1 MPDTASGAQRASFVR
16 RTRSLTIAFAAAL
29 IALTGVLGIA
39 RPASAAGYKVVIVVG
54 PTHSATANYIDSA
67 KRYAAQARS
76 YGATVYE
83 VYSPNATWAKVKSVA
98 QGANVLMYLGHGNG
112 WPSPYAPFSAYTKD
126 GMGLNATAGNGN
138 ANTKYYGEY
147 YVSRYINLAPDA
159 VVILNRLC
167 YASGNSEPG
176 NGTPTKS
183 TAMKRV
189 DNFGAGFLRTGAKAV
204 FAQGTSSASYIL
216 RGLFTGSSSMTMK
229 QLFYSDPSRTV
240 QYNFAFNSSR
250 TPGTTASMDPSAP
263 GKYYRSVVG
272 WLSTRVGT
280 WRN

>member
-1 MPDTASGAQRASFVR
+1 MPEHAQGAQRASLDR
-16 RTRSLTIAFAAAL
+16 RIRSLTVASVATL
-29 IALTGVLGIA
+29 IALAGILSVA
-39 RPASAAGYKVVIVVG
+39 RPAAAAGYKVVIVVG

-67 KRYAAQARS
+67 KRYASQARS
-76 YGATVYE
+76 YGASVYE
-83 VYSPNATWAKVKSVA
+83 LYSPNATWDRVKSVA

-147 YVSRYINLAPDA
+147 YVSHYLKLAANA

-176 NGTPTKS
+176 HAAPTKS

-204 FAQGTSSASYIL
+204 FASGITSVAFYL
-216 RGLFTGSSSMTMK
+216 RALFTGSRSMTFK
-229 QLFYSDPSRTV
+229 QMFYSDPQRTMSA
-240 QYNFAFNSSR
+240 NFGFYSSR
-250 TPGTTASMDPSAP
+250 TPGATASMDPSSP

-272 WLSTRVGT
+272 WTSVTVGA
-280 WRN
+280 WRG